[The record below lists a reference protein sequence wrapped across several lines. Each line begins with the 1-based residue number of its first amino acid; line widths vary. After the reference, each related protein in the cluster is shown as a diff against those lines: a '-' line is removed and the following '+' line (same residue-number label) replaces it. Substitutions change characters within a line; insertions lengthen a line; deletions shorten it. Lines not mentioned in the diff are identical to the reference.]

1 MFLSFSRVLY
11 IMRSLCFLE
20 GMQYITESV
29 MSVILETK
37 PETSEFQ
44 FRSVQ
49 LIVIL
54 SVQSAQPPVKLKVKF
69 NSQYKRWLYSIILYR
84 EF

>member
-1 MFLSFSRVLY
+1 
-11 IMRSLCFLE
+11 
-20 GMQYITESV
+20 

-49 LIVIL
+49 LIVL
-54 SVQSAQPPVKLKVKF
+54 YQSNLLLTSRETKLNV
-69 NSQYKRWLYSIILYR
+69 
-84 EF
+84 